1 VKSIRRKARVP
12 YSPEQM
18 YDLVNDVRAYP
29 EFLPWC
35 QRATVTFAN
44 ERRIEAALEIGVRG
58 VTHKFSTRNAL
69 ERPHR
74 IRLDLLE
81 GPFRKLAGQ
90 WRFEPLEGGGCE
102 VVLELDFE
110 AASVPLKV
118 LFEMLFEELV
128 RSQMAAFIARAETV
142 YG

>member
-1 VKSIRRKARVP
+1 
-12 YSPEQM
+12 M

-35 QRATVTFAN
+35 RRATVTFAN
-44 ERRIEAALEIGVRG
+44 EHRIEATLEIGVRG
-58 VTHKFSTRNAL
+58 VTHTFSTRNSL

-74 IRLDLLE
+74 IRLELLE
-81 GPFRKLAGQ
+81 GPFRKLSGQ
-90 WRFEPLEGGGCE
+90 WRFEPLDDGGCE

-110 AASVPLKV
+110 AAAVPLKF

-128 RSQMAAFIARAETV
+128 RSQMAAFVERAEAV

>member
-1 VKSIRRKARVP
+1 MS

-44 ERRIEAALEIGVRG
+44 EHRIEATLEIGVRG
-58 VTHKFSTRNAL
+58 VTHKFSTRNSL
-69 ERPHR
+69 ERPNR
-74 IRLDLLE
+74 IRIDLLE
-81 GPFRKLAGQ
+81 GPFRKLVGQ

-102 VVLELDFE
+102 IALELDFE
-110 AASVPLKV
+110 ASSVPLKF
-118 LFEMLFEELV
+118 LFEMLFEELI
-128 RSQMAAFIARAETV
+128 RSQMAAFIGRAGTV